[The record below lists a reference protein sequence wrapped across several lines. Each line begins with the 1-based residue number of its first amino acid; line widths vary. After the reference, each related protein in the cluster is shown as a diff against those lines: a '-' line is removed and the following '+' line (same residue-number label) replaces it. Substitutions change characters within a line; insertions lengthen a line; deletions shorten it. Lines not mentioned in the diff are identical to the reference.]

1 MKKDVHMLHLGFS
14 KTEIERYKSNKVAY
28 NMLINSFVKKSK
40 LEAKRTHCIC
50 CGKECS
56 SFCNSHSIPK
66 FCLKNISLN
75 GYLYYSGNL
84 IDIPLFEREKGL
96 NEAGTFKLICR
107 ECDSQIFCDYENP
120 NNYSNNPTDKML
132 SQIAMKNYLKNI
144 AKRELEIVLY
154 KNLEKEID
162 SELSILQFIN
172 RLDLNEYI
180 KEFSYAKKASQSKW
194 NDYYFINYFEI
205 LDYVVPLAFQSSI
218 ALVADFEGN
227 VINNIYNASPDY
239 KLSDLHLC
247 VFPLKDKSI
256 IICFTKNGD
265 KRYRNFFKQFRKL
278 SKDEKLKAINYIIFS
293 YSEDVFLY
301 KGLDYDILQNKALKN
316 VAKKTTIAVADN
328 PFANSLAK
336 AIENFSF
343 NEMQKIPNL
352 LDEKYKIVY
361 KNNEGNECLNK
372 LQRS

>member
-1 MKKDVHMLHLGFS
+1 MSFAMENDVHMYQLGLS
-14 KTEIERYKSNKVAY
+14 KDNFERYKSNKVAY
-28 NMLINSFVKKSK
+28 NRIINTFVKNSKS
-40 LEAKRTHCIC
+40 EAKRTHCIC

-84 IDIPLFEREKGL
+84 VDIPLFEKDKGL

-107 ECDSQIFCDYENP
+107 ECDSQIFSDYENP
-120 NNYSNNPTDKML
+120 NNYLDAPTDKML

-154 KNLEKEID
+154 KNLEKVTGN
-162 SELSILQFIN
+162 ELSGLQFIN
-172 RLDLNEYI
+172 YLDLKEYI
-180 KEFSYAKKASQSKW
+180 EGFRYAKKASQSKW
-194 NDYYFINYFEI
+194 NNYYFMHYFEI
-205 LDYVVPLAFQSSI
+205 LDYVVPLAFQSSV

-227 VINNIYNASPDY
+227 PINNIYNASPDY

-247 VFPLKDKSI
+247 VFPLKDKSV

-278 SKDEKLKAINYIIFS
+278 SKNEKLKAINYIIFS

-301 KGLDYDILQNKALKN
+301 KGLDSDILQNEVLKN
-316 VAKKTTIAVADN
+316 VAKKTTIAVADH

-336 AIENFSF
+336 AIESFSF
-343 NEMQKIPNL
+343 NEMHKIPNL
-352 LDEKYKIVY
+352 LDEKYRIVY
-361 KNNEGNECLNK
+361 KNNENTDSL
-372 LQRS
+372 